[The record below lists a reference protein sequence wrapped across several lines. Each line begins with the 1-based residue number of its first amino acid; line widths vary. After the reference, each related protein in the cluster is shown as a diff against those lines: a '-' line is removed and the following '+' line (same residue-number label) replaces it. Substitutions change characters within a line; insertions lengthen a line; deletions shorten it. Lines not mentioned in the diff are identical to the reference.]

1 MSYVAPSISTISA
14 APETEHHDE
23 TPPRWPARHFHSLG
37 YTLTILTLGSNIP
50 TALYGLYRAELGF
63 SPLTQ
68 TAIFAAYVATLVPAL
83 FLLGPLS
90 DRTGRRPVLL
100 AGLAAGALGA
110 IVLATAHTTGWLFAG
125 RLLQGLSIG
134 ACSAAGAAA
143 LLEHVPAGHPR
154 RAARA
159 ATVTAAGGCALG
171 PLWAGLA
178 AEYLPHPLVTPY
190 AVFVLALVPA
200 LVTLL
205 TLPAA
210 ATARTPG
217 RLLEP
222 PRVPAPI
229 RSVFTRAALPV
240 AASWAVAGLFL
251 SVAPAWITGLLG
263 TTNLLVGAAAA
274 SLMLVCSVVT
284 QFSMRGLEPL
294 TAQRIG
300 LACNL
305 LGVVGLALVGAAP
318 NLILLLAVTTCVG
331 IGHGL
336 TFAGGMQRVSAAIAT
351 HAPDA
356 GGSVLAAF
364 FTCAYTGM
372 ALSSL
377 AVGLLMN
384 HQSATTAV
392 TEFSIATALVTVI
405 ALVLNINRHG

>member
-1 MSYVAPSISTISA
+1 MSYVASAISPMKTVT
-14 APETEHHDE
+14 PTDE
-23 TPPRWPARHFHSLG
+23 TPPRSSGRHYYGIG
-37 YTLTILTLGSNIP
+37 YALTILTLGSNIP
-50 TALYGLYRAELGF
+50 TALYGLYRADLGF

-68 TAIFAAYVATLVPAL
+68 TAIFAVYVATLVPAL

-100 AGLAAGALGA
+100 AGLLTGALGA
-110 IVLATAHTTGWLFAG
+110 AVLAAAPTTGWLFAG

-143 LLEHVPAGHPR
+143 LLEHVPAGNPR

-159 ATVTAAGGCALG
+159 ATVTGAAGCALG
-171 PLWAGLA
+171 PIWAGLA
-178 AEYLPHPLVTPY
+178 AEYLPLPLVTPY

-200 LVTLL
+200 LLAL
-205 TLPAA
+205 WALPDT
-210 ATARTPG
+210 ATTRPRG
-217 RLLEP
+217 RLLEL
-222 PRVPAPI
+222 PRVPAAI
-229 RSVFTRAALPV
+229 RSVFVRAALPV

-251 SVAPAWITGLLG
+251 SVVPSWTTDLLG
-263 TTNLLVGAAAA
+263 TSNLLVGAIAA
-274 SLMLVCSVVT
+274 SLMLLCSVTT
-284 QFSMRGLEPL
+284 QLSMRGTDPL

-305 LGVVGLALVGAAP
+305 VGVIGLAFVGAASS
-318 NLILLLAVTTCVG
+318 LGLLLAVTVCVG

-351 HAPDA
+351 GARDT
-356 GGSVLAAF
+356 GGAVLAAF

-384 HQSATTAV
+384 HQSASTAV
-392 TEFSIATALVTVI
+392 IEFSIATALVTAI
-405 ALVLNINRHG
+405 ALLLNTRRS

>member
-1 MSYVAPSISTISA
+1 MSYVASAISPMKTVT
-14 APETEHHDE
+14 PTDE
-23 TPPRWPARHFHSLG
+23 TPPRSSGRHYYGIG
-37 YTLTILTLGSNIP
+37 YALTILTLGSNIP
-50 TALYGLYRAELGF
+50 TALYGLYRADLGF

-68 TAIFAAYVATLVPAL
+68 TAIFAVYVATLVPAL

-100 AGLAAGALGA
+100 AGLLTGALGA
-110 IVLATAHTTGWLFAG
+110 APTTGWLFAG

-143 LLEHVPAGHPR
+143 LLEHVPAGNPR

-159 ATVTAAGGCALG
+159 ATVTGAAGCALG
-171 PLWAGLA
+171 PIWAGLA
-178 AEYLPHPLVTPY
+178 AEYLPLPLVTPY

-200 LVTLL
+200 LLAL
-205 TLPAA
+205 WALPDT
-210 ATARTPG
+210 ATTRPRG
-217 RLLEP
+217 RLLEL
-222 PRVPAPI
+222 PRVPAAI
-229 RSVFTRAALPV
+229 RSVFVRAALPV

-251 SVAPAWITGLLG
+251 SVVPSWTTDLLG
-263 TTNLLVGAAAA
+263 TSNLLVGAIAA
-274 SLMLVCSVVT
+274 SLMLLCSVTT
-284 QFSMRGLEPL
+284 QLSMRGTDPL

-305 LGVVGLALVGAAP
+305 VGVIGLAFVGAASS
-318 NLILLLAVTTCVG
+318 LGLLLAVTVCVG

-351 HAPDA
+351 GARDT
-356 GGSVLAAF
+356 GGAVLAAF

-384 HQSATTAV
+384 HQSASTAV
-392 TEFSIATALVTVI
+392 IEFSIATALVTAI
-405 ALVLNINRHG
+405 ALLLNTRRS